1 MNRLTTFQTSIA
13 RLFFGIG
20 RSEGYL
26 LGGGGALLAHGLTN
40 RPTQDLD
47 FVGSSNTESADAVAG
62 QFARTAES
70 HGVATQII
78 QTGDTFA
85 RLVVTDDAQLVIDI
99 AVDVPPILNP
109 VTTDAGPT
117 FAPEELAARKLTAL
131 FGRAE
136 ARDFTDVF
144 TLCRRF
150 PKSLLIEHAKRLDLG
165 FNESE
170 LATAIRS
177 IRRFQPD
184 DFPIDHE
191 DVESMTQFFLA
202 WAMTLDQ

>member
-1 MNRLTTFQTSIA
+1 VNRLTTFQTSIA
-13 RLFFGIG
+13 RLFFGID
-20 RSEGYL
+20 RSKGYL

-40 RPTQDLD
+40 RATQDLD

-62 QFARTAES
+62 QFVRTVES

-109 VTTDAGPT
+109 VTTEAGPT
-117 FAPEELAARKLTAL
+117 FAPEALAARKLTAL

-144 TLCRRF
+144 TLCHRF
-150 PKSLLIEHAKRLDLG
+150 PKSLLIEHAKQLDLG

-177 IRRFQPD
+177 IRRFQPA
-184 DFPIDHE
+184 DFPIGHE

-202 WAMTLDQ
+202 WAETLDY

>member
-1 MNRLTTFQTSIA
+1 VNRLTTFQTSIA

-20 RSEGYL
+20 RSNGYL

-40 RPTQDLD
+40 RATQDLD
-47 FVGSSNTESADAVAG
+47 FVGSSNTDSADAVAVH
-62 QFARTAES
+62 FARTAES
-70 HGVATQII
+70 HGIATQII

-85 RLVVTDDAQLVIDI
+85 RLVVTDDAQLIIDI
-99 AVDVPPILNP
+99 AVDVPPIFNP

-136 ARDFTDVF
+136 ARDFADVF
-144 TLCRRF
+144 TLRCRF

-177 IRRFQPD
+177 IRRFQPA

-191 DVESMTQFFLA
+191 DVEAMTHFFLA
-202 WAMTLDQ
+202 WAETLDQ